1 MTQESDYDVV
11 RLQARMSQLQGII
24 DSHVENLANLER
36 TSSELR
42 ANLEAL
48 DREESGFRTQQKP
61 SRSSLP
67 IKEQLL
73 RDSKSAFQQH
83 PTSAL
88 LVLDLD
94 NFKAVNDTKGHQ
106 EGDSCLDRVVSMI
119 VEVIGRRGRIY
130 RWGSGDEFAVLLPD
144 FSTDEAKVTAERV
157 RNAVEN
163 GKPAGDTVV
172 TTSIGVCGTDRAGS
186 KSAEEILDFADKAMY
201 VSKKSGKNR
210 VTAWS
215 LAMGELGDGRDVF

>member
-1 MTQESDYDVV
+1 
-11 RLQARMSQLQGII
+11 
-24 DSHVENLANLER
+24 
-36 TSSELR
+36 
-42 ANLEAL
+42 
-48 DREESGFRTQQKP
+48 
-61 SRSSLP
+61 
-67 IKEQLL
+67 
-73 RDSKSAFQQH
+73 
-83 PTSAL
+83 
-88 LVLDLD
+88 
-94 NFKAVNDTKGHQ
+94 
-106 EGDSCLDRVVSMI
+106 